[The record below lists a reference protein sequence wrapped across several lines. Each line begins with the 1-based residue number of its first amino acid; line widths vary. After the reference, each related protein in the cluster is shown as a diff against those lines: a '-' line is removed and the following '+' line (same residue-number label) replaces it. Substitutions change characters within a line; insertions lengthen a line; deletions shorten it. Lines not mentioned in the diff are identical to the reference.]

1 MPGSSPLTRGK
12 RAGTVRGRVGYG
24 LIPAHAGKTP
34 STASS
39 STKPPAHPR
48 SRGENRLGLIP
59 ACRSPGSSPLTRGK
73 PASVEHVI
81 PRSRLIPA
89 HAGKTLYAW
98 RPSWHVRA
106 HPRSRGEN
114 LVCVAAVVARAGS
127 SPLTRGKRGRK
138 VARLKWQGL
147 IPAHA
152 GKTVEP
158 RQAGTPARA
167 HPRSRGENHK
177 VRPIRRADLGSS
189 PLTRGKRQVD
199 RKTARARGLIPAHA
213 GKTRNQ
219 RPIRVDAVGSS
230 PLTRGKR

>member
-114 LVCVAAVVARAGS
+114 VGGRSRASSGRGSSPLTRGKPLSHAKPVRQPGLIPAHAGKTTKCAQSGAPIWAHPRSRGENDKSIEKLRERAGS
-127 SPLTRGKRGRK
+127 SPLTRGKL
-138 VARLKWQGL
+138 A
-147 IPAHA
+147 
-152 GKTVEP
+152 T
-158 RQAGTPARA
+158 
-167 HPRSRGENHK
+167 S
-177 VRPIRRADLGSS
+177 
-189 PLTRGKRQVD
+189 D
-199 RKTARARGLIPAHA
+199 RYE
-213 GKTRNQ
+213 
-219 RPIRVDAVGSS
+219 
-230 PLTRGKR
+230 